1 MQQRNDDRAVDF
13 LRLASRGDVEQAFAR
28 YVARDFRHHNPWF
41 AGDASSLM
49 RAMADN
55 ARQHPAKSCE
65 TLRTVAEGELVCVHS
80 RIRLE
85 PEGREVAWTYE
96 DCIVRVQVPSFRIH
110 AVLVLEQETAPAS
123 GGETG

>member
-1 MQQRNDDRAVDF
+1 MEQRNDDRAVDF
-13 LRLASRGDVEQAFAR
+13 LRLASRGDVEEAFAR
-28 YVARDFRHHNPWF
+28 YVAPGFRHHNPWF

-85 PEGREVAWTYE
+85 PEGRAVAAVHIFRFEGEWIAELWDVTQPEPEEVANEYGM
-96 DCIVRVQVPSFRIH
+96 F
-110 AVLVLEQETAPAS
+110 
-123 GGETG
+123 

>member
-1 MQQRNDDRAVDF
+1 MEMEQRNDDRAVDF
-13 LRLASRGDVEQAFAR
+13 LRLASRGDVEEAFAR
-28 YVARDFRHHNPWF
+28 YVAPGFRHHNPWF

-85 PEGREVAWTYE
+85 PEGRAVAAVHIFRFEGEWIAELWDVTQPEPVEVANEYG
-96 DCIVRVQVPSFRIH
+96 RF
-110 AVLVLEQETAPAS
+110 
-123 GGETG
+123 

>member
-1 MQQRNDDRAVDF
+1 MEQRNDDRAVDF
-13 LRLASRGDVEQAFAR
+13 LRLASRGDVEEAFAR
-28 YVARDFRHHNPWF
+28 YVAPGFRHHNPWF

-85 PEGREVAWTYE
+85 PEGRAVAAVHIFRFEGEWIAELWDITQPEPEEVANEYGM
-96 DCIVRVQVPSFRIH
+96 F
-110 AVLVLEQETAPAS
+110 
-123 GGETG
+123 

>member
-65 TLRTVAEGELVCVHS
+65 TLRTVADGEFVCAHS

-85 PEGREVAWTYE
+85 PEGRAVAAVHIFRFEGERIAELWDVTQPEPDEVANEYGM
-96 DCIVRVQVPSFRIH
+96 F
-110 AVLVLEQETAPAS
+110 
-123 GGETG
+123 